1 MHIAS
6 SINFEKRFW
15 AQDFTA
21 IFLLCLVTVIRYV
34 FEPDFHNYKWL
45 NDTRRSKQGMK
56 STRYCQMYQRQSH
69 LKVVDNKTNRSI
81 LSLDLYAAG
90 RIERLSLFY
99 SVAL

>member
-1 MHIAS
+1 
-6 SINFEKRFW
+6 
-15 AQDFTA
+15 
-21 IFLLCLVTVIRYV
+21 
-34 FEPDFHNYKWL
+34 
-45 NDTRRSKQGMK
+45 
-56 STRYCQMYQRQSH
+56 MYQRQSH